1 MGFFHGGARSGPSV
15 DDSLVVTPREF
26 TRLVAG
32 TLCAVRGPGAPD
44 TYQPGVT
51 HRVRMSTLEMLS
63 ARVRAFP
70 EDAAAHRMLA
80 MAHLS
85 AGNARSAA
93 RHLVIAAD
101 ILLQLCAD
109 APTLEATLRAHLE
122 LKLLG
127 IVLVPHYLRLGRARM
142 VQRLLMEVL
151 LVW

>member
-1 MGFFHGGARSGPSV
+1 MGFFHGGVKLGPSV
-15 DDSLVVTPREF
+15 DDVVVVTPREF

-32 TLCAVRGPGAPD
+32 TLCAVRGPGESD

-51 HRVRMSTLEMLS
+51 SRAGRSTVEKLS
-63 ARVRAFP
+63 AHVRAFP
-70 EDAAAHRMLA
+70 DDAAAHRVLA
-80 MAHLS
+80 IAHLS
-85 AGNARSAA
+85 AGHAHSAA

-101 ILLQLCAD
+101 ILLRLCAD

-127 IVLVPHYLRLGRARM
+127 VVLVPHYLRLGRARI
-142 VQRLLMEVL
+142 VHRLLMEVL